1 VAQCLGAHPLAPGHT
16 LRYVLQEI
24 MQGSPPVSTTNKL
37 IRDRLIFCRPKC
49 GIISLIRHL
58 GSCQNDPLD
67 TATDIRKCAGRPHR
81 RTTPASGRRPRERPV
96 REHPQE
102 LREPVRE
109 IQDLVRAG
117 GLLSA
122 SGTTRGPGRVCR
134 GTSDDGK
141 SMSTIRLA
149 VAAIVD
155 THRRVGLESPQTA
168 GVTETLRGLS
178 RQLGVSQKQ
187 ARPLDADALA
197 AIRATALNP
206 RSSRGGS
213 LETVETALRRGRL
226 DIALASV
233 MSDAGLRISEAAALR
248 WLDVLDAEGGA
259 GLIYIERS
267 KTDQAGEGAYVVVTP
282 ETLTA
287 LKQLREDAGDCSDD
301 DPVFG
306 LSMSQI
312 CRRLDSMARAA
323 GLGEGYSGHSGRV
336 GLAIRMTRRGA
347 PLQAVQTHGRWKS
360 PSMPARYTRSEK
372 ALEALEWLV

>member
-1 VAQCLGAHPLAPGHT
+1 MT
-16 LRYVLQEI
+16 LRTQQPTTENAPAILTEDQRWRVADALESAQSENTRKNYASQFGKFRSWCEQEDFSYLPAQPEVL
-24 MQGSPPVSTTNKL
+24 
-37 IRDRLIFCRPKC
+37 
-49 GIISLIRHL
+49 
-58 GSCQNDPLD
+58 
-67 TATDIRKCAGRPHR
+67 AAY
-81 RTTPASGRRPRERPV
+81 AA
-96 REHPQE
+96 E
-102 LREPVRE
+102 L
-109 IQDLVRAG
+109 A
-117 GLLSA
+117 
-122 SGTTRGPGRVCR
+122 
-134 GTSDDGK
+134 DDGK
-141 SMSTIRLA
+141 SMSTIRLV

-155 THRRVGLESPQTA
+155 AHRRVGLESPQTA

-197 AIRATALNP
+197 AIRATAVTP
-206 RSSRGGS
+206 RITRGGS
-213 LETVETALRRGRL
+213 LEMEETALRRGRL

-233 MSDAGLRISEAAALR
+233 MSDAGLRISEAAVLR
-248 WLDVLDAEGGA
+248 WRDVLDAEDGA

-282 ETLTA
+282 DTLTA
-287 LKQLREDAGDCSDD
+287 LKQLRVDTETWSDD
-301 DPVFG
+301 NLVFG

-312 CRRLDSMARAA
+312 SRRLDSMARAA